1 MHMTKELNLM
11 VLEMIE
17 ELLPKT
23 TVRNNQKLQSVIKK
37 VRKELEKS

>member
-1 MHMTKELNLM
+1 MMDKTLNLM

-23 TVRNNQKLQSVIKK
+23 TVRNNQKLKTVLKK
-37 VRKELEKS
+37 VRQELEK